1 MKTVFEARLP
11 TGHTLTK
18 DHAPSLYALWDE
30 LEAFWGSLDPS
41 AEHVLLE
48 YHFDDWLDNPDQRW
62 YFLVRVNGQWLPQP
76 LPYGLL
82 VLETRVT
89 QLRDYIGRAK
99 QILDARAPHS
109 KLERIQRWL
118 RGFVP
123 DPKAQVRQAL
133 EQRFL
138 EEAHATALIIELAG
152 KMQYPQDKTRLENIQ
167 QRKQDHLERLKG
179 FIRHFDGTVPSFT
192 APDLSGRTWRGLAAA
207 LAQEIR
213 DIERYHELRPLLQDD
228 PKLVAQLEL
237 MINEERINKS
247 DLLELMGKL
256 DPYANGESIWAKE
269 MELPPTS
276 ERSL

>member
-1 MKTVFEARLP
+1 MKTAFEARLP
-11 TGHTLTK
+11 TGHGLTK
-18 DHAPSLYALWDE
+18 EHVPSLFARWEE
-30 LEAFWGSLDPS
+30 LEAFWGSLDPT
-41 AEHVLLE
+41 AERVLLE

-82 VLETRVT
+82 VLESRAA
-89 QLRDYIGRAK
+89 QLRDYIRRAK
-99 QILDARAPHS
+99 QILEARAPHS
-109 KLERIQRWL
+109 NLERIQRWL

-138 EEAHATALIIELAG
+138 EEAHAIALIKQLAS
-152 KMQYPQDKTRLENIQ
+152 KMQYPQDKTRLENIER
-167 QRKQDHLERLKG
+167 RKQTHLERLKA
-179 FIRHFDGTVPSFT
+179 FIGHFDGTVPSFT
-192 APDLSGRTWRGLAAA
+192 TPDLSGRTWRGLAAA

-228 PKLVAQLEL
+228 QKMVQQLEL
-237 MINEERINKS
+237 MIEEERINKS
-247 DLLELMGKL
+247 DLLELMGQL

-269 MELPPTS
+269 MEFPEQKLGDA
-276 ERSL
+276 

>member
-11 TGHTLTK
+11 TGQKLTK
-18 DHAPSLYALWDE
+18 DHVPSLFARWDE

-82 VLETRVT
+82 VLQARVT
-89 QLRDYIGRAK
+89 QLRDYIGRTK
-99 QILDARAPHS
+99 QILEARAPHS
-109 KLERIQRWL
+109 NLERIQRWL

-138 EEAHATALIIELAG
+138 EEAHATALIQELSS
-152 KMQYPQDKTRLENIQ
+152 KMDYPQDKKRLENIQ
-167 QRKQDHLERLKG
+167 QRKHDQLERLKN
-179 FIRHFDGTVPSFT
+179 FIVHFSGTVPSFT
-192 APDLSGRTWRGLAAA
+192 APDLHGRTWRGLAAA

-228 PKLVAQLEL
+228 PKMVAQLER
-237 MINEERINKS
+237 MIAEERTNKS
-247 DLLELMGKL
+247 DLLELMGQL

-269 MELPPTS
+269 MEFPTAI
-276 ERSL
+276 